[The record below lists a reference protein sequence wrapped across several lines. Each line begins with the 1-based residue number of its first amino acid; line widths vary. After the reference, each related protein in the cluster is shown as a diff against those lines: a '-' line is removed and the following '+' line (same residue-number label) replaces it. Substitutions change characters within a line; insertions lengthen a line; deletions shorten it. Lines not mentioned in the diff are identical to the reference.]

1 MMRIKKLLIVC
12 LMLTLCL
19 ADVVFCQKI
28 PAWSLDKLHKN
39 SIYIVARG
47 TRQKLGFIA
56 EKFNLKDK
64 NITHV
69 GIGMMEHDTL
79 VIYNV
84 TNVESDISA
93 FVIEGA
99 KAFTSYSDIYYL
111 GIWEYRTSEKEM
123 EKLSQLLQSYRH
135 KKITFDMDFNEKDND
150 NLYCSEFSAKVLMAL
165 NPKTFQFPLKKVR
178 LNHFYSQ
185 SLGRKTLRY
194 YPVDF
199 FQANAEFNKVF
210 EKFF

>member
-1 MMRIKKLLIVC
+1 
-12 LMLTLCL
+12 
-19 ADVVFCQKI
+19 
-28 PAWSLDKLHKN
+28 
-39 SIYIVARG
+39 
-47 TRQKLGFIA
+47 
-56 EKFNLKDK
+56 
-64 NITHV
+64 
-69 GIGMMEHDTL
+69 
-79 VIYNV
+79 
-84 TNVESDISA
+84 
-93 FVIEGA
+93 
-99 KAFTSYSDIYYL
+99 
-111 GIWEYRTSEKEM
+111 
-123 EKLSQLLQSYRH
+123 
-135 KKITFDMDFNEKDND
+135 MDFNEKDND